1 MPNEEVMTY
10 LELLANHFDRQV
22 LVTEDLETIDIDVT
36 PWLNNIVVDEQG
48 SFAIPNSLMDML
60 K

>member
-1 MPNEEVMTY
+1 MDEEVMTY
-10 LELLANHFDRQV
+10 LELLASHFDRQV
-22 LVTEDLETIDIDVT
+22 LVTGDIETIDMESA

-48 SFAIPNSLMDML
+48 CFALPNSLMEML

>member
-1 MPNEEVMTY
+1 MDEEVMTY
-10 LELLANHFDRQV
+10 LESIADHFGRQV
-22 LVTEDLETIDIDVT
+22 LATQDLETIDMESA

-48 SFAIPNSLMDML
+48 CFAIPDSLMAML